1 MVFCNEL
8 IKQENKDRKNYI
20 VYWSMEYM
28 ERISSIDR
36 LLFNINLA
44 VFQLHLNMY
53 IDNKNNFAIKQ

>member
-1 MVFCNEL
+1 
-8 IKQENKDRKNYI
+8 
-20 VYWSMEYM
+20 MEYM